1 LPFSVF
7 KRIAEERIREAME
20 MGLFDELE
28 YKGKPIEIKED
39 PFVPEELRIAY
50 RMLKNA
56 GFVPKEVELRK
67 EIERLEE
74 LMDEDH
80 QEAYSKIRKLSALL
94 FHLQQIRDR
103 PLQVEEQEYYVKIVE
118 RVKVNRYKRE
128 GGAQEEPRK
137 INFSRLQTLLSIRS
151 LVIRGRR

>member
-1 LPFSVF
+1 MPFSVF

-28 YKGKPIEIKED
+28 YKGKPVEIKED

-56 GFVPKEVELRK
+56 GFLPKEVELRK

-74 LMDEDH
+74 YMDEDH
-80 QEAYSKIRKLSALL
+80 QEAYGKIKKLSALL
-94 FHLQQIRDR
+94 FHLQQIRNR
-103 PLQVEEQEYYVKIVE
+103 PLQVEDQEYYAKIVE
-118 RVKVNRYKRE
+118 KVRVYK
-128 GGAQEEPRK
+128 GKTGLTSQEEPKK

-151 LVIRGRR
+151 LVIRRK